1 MSNLSQVV
9 LRRAFFGLL
18 TLVATSMIVFAATEI
33 LPGDVASA
41 ILGQTATPEMVEAIR
56 ERLGLDQPVVQRYVH
71 WLSGF
76 ATGQLGSSLAT
87 GANVADVVMPRLWNT
102 FGLAAYSALVAI
114 PLSIGLGVLSA
125 AWHQSLFDRTLNS
138 LSVFLV
144 SVPEFVIAVIL
155 VVVLA
160 VELKLFPSVIARPAW
175 HNPLLLGWQL
185 FLPMAT
191 IVFTMLAHL
200 IRMTRATLL
209 EALASP
215 YAEMALLKG
224 ASKWRI
230 LFRHALPN
238 AAGPVISVI
247 ALNIGYLISGVAVIE
262 VVFSYPGLGK
272 LMVDS
277 IFYRD
282 LPLVQATAMIFCAV
296 YVLCNTL
303 ADVSAAV
310 LNPRIGQAA

>member
-1 MSNLSQVV
+1 MSNLSHVV
-9 LRRAFFGLL
+9 LRRAFFGVL
-18 TLVATSMIVFAATEI
+18 TLFATSLLVFAATEI
-33 LPGDVASA
+33 LPGDVATA
-41 ILGQTATPEMVEAIR
+41 ILGQTATPDMIAAIR
-56 ERLGLDQPVVQRYVH
+56 EKLGLDLPLAQRYVD
-71 WLSGF
+71 WLGGFVSGNM
-76 ATGQLGSSLAT
+76 GNSLAT
-87 GANVADVVMPRLWNT
+87 NADVATVIAPRLWNT
-102 FGLAAYSALVAI
+102 LGVAAYAAAVAI
-114 PLSIGLGVLSA
+114 PLSIGLGVLCA
-125 AWHQSLFDRTLNS
+125 AWHQSIFDRTLS
-138 LSVFLV
+138 SVSVFLV

-155 VVVLA
+155 VVILA
-160 VELKLFPSVIARPAW
+160 VELKLFPSVVVRPNW
-175 HNPLLLGWQL
+175 HNPLTFMWQL

-209 EALASP
+209 EVLASP

-238 AAGPVISVI
+238 AIGPVLSVI

-282 LPLVQATAMIFCAV
+282 LPLIQATAMIFCTV

-303 ADVSAAV
+303 ADLSAAV